1 MDIIPE
7 KLTKEQMKIIEVNTD
22 RDGEGWRI
30 DARLL
35 KETGLLKLFG
45 IYDKL
50 LAIWRNICQLK
61 AEEWS
66 DGWEKI
72 GDEGEKTKVE
82 VLKERL
88 LYATG
93 KYSDYSRYGSSLASI
108 GEYDET
114 LELYNM
120 DIRLDNSEGT
130 IRDKAPAM
138 LRVTTELFYDLA
150 DNAARELYY
159 VMREI
164 VELDEDSQKK
174 ICGVVI
180 PKDIFT
186 EKEFREML
194 SEWYEYE
201 YVQED
206 ALQAYLEILKRWEWG
221 K

>member
-1 MDIIPE
+1 MGE
-7 KLTKEQMKIIEVNTD
+7 KKS
-22 RDGEGWRI
+22 
-30 DARLL
+30 
-35 KETGLLKLFG
+35 G
-45 IYDKL
+45 IKG
-50 LAIWRNICQLK
+50 K
-61 AEEWS
+61 
-66 DGWEKI
+66 
-72 GDEGEKTKVE
+72 KTKVE
-82 VLKERL
+82 LLKEHL
-88 LYATG
+88 LYTAG
-93 KYSDYSRYGSSLASI
+93 KYSDYSRYESSLASTEE
-108 GEYDET
+108 EYDET

-120 DIRLDNSEGT
+120 DIWLGNSEGT
-130 IRDKAPAM
+130 IRDKAAEM

-150 DNAARELYY
+150 
-159 VMREI
+159 
-164 VELDEDSQKK
+164 DEDSQKK

>member
-1 MDIIPE
+1 MGE
-7 KLTKEQMKIIEVNTD
+7 KKS
-22 RDGEGWRI
+22 
-30 DARLL
+30 
-35 KETGLLKLFG
+35 G
-45 IYDKL
+45 IKG
-50 LAIWRNICQLK
+50 K
-61 AEEWS
+61 
-66 DGWEKI
+66 
-72 GDEGEKTKVE
+72 KTKVE
-82 VLKERL
+82 LLKEHL
-88 LYATG
+88 LYAAG
-93 KYSDYSRYGSSLASI
+93 KYSDYSRYESSLASTEE
-108 GEYDET
+108 EYDET

-120 DIRLDNSEGT
+120 DIWLGNSEGT
-130 IRDKAPAM
+130 IRDKAAEM

-206 ALQAYLEILKRWEWG
+206 ALKAYLEILKRWEWG